1 MYSNEKLAILKVT
14 KTEIKKFFKEG
25 SWSKDDMTS
34 VLIRRENGKLIQVIG
49 AGQFGDYHD
58 MEGKVYNLMNDATW
72 RSLGYGKV
80 VDFVDFADHAFAEA
94 DKLVK
99 GATYYVFK

>member
-1 MYSNEKLAILKVT
+1 MMNYISILAVT
-14 KTEIKKFFKEG
+14 KTEIKKFFAEG

-34 VLIRRENGKLIQVIG
+34 VLIRRDNGKLIQVIG

-58 MEGKVYNLMNDATW
+58 MEGKEYKLMNDATW

-80 VDFVDFADHAFAEA
+80 VDFAEA
-94 DKLVK
+94 NDLVK
-99 GATYYVFK
+99 GAAYYVFK